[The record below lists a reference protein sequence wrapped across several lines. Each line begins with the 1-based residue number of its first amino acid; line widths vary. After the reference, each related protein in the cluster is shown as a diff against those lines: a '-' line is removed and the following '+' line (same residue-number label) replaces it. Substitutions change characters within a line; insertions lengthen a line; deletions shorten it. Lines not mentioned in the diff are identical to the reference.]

1 MHLRVGMVLD
11 GQLVEE
17 RVFARGPV
25 TFGQSL
31 RCALSVP
38 LEAVPRE
45 HVLFTQDGG
54 RWRVHATA
62 AMNVV
67 EQEKRG
73 KVTIGGAVILFQEIP
88 APAPVPRLQLPASI
102 RGTLADRIDR
112 RLALIIGGSLAVHI
126 AIAVFAWARDI
137 EERPLGMPSMATY
150 YEETIIDVTLPDL
163 AAPPKAQEPGV
174 AAPPVAPSR
183 QTHDRARQRP
193 LPMPT
198 GADAQRL
205 ATLLTGDDAS
215 ETGRGHMSP
224 RQPGADLNKQIDEA
238 RTRVVTIGDGT
249 HTSRTDDRAHM
260 NDRNKSLVET
270 PQSVERQTRN
280 DEAKPVRIK
289 IGTVK
294 PDTQTTL
301 TPALVLE
308 WINTRYMAGLQH
320 CYRLG
325 LNKEGTL
332 AGRVA
337 ISFTVDERGRLIDA
351 DAAGVSSGVDTCI
364 AKQMQ
369 NWRFPIPKDKDGDP
383 TDASFAVSLMLQP
396 S

>member
-38 LEAVPRE
+38 LEGVPRE
-45 HVLFTQDGG
+45 HVLFTHDGG
-54 RWRVHATA
+54 RWRVHATP

-67 EQEKRG
+67 EHGQRG
-73 KVTIGGAVILFQEIP
+73 KVAIGGAVLLFQEV
-88 APAPVPRLQLPASI
+88 PAPVAVPPLQLPASI

-112 RLALIIGGSLAVHI
+112 RLALIIGASLAVHI
-126 AIAVFAWARDI
+126 AIAVLAWARDI
-137 EERPLGMPSMATY
+137 EERPLGMPSVATY
-150 YEETIIDVTLPDL
+150 REEIIDVTLPDL
-163 AAPPKAQEPGV
+163 TAPATTTHEPG
-174 AAPPVAPSR
+174 ALAPVPVAPR
-183 QTHDRARQRP
+183 QTPRSIVQRP
-193 LPMPT
+193 LPMPS

-205 ATLLTGDDAS
+205 ATLLTGDEAS
-215 ETGRGHMSP
+215 ETGRGDMSP

-238 RTRVVTIGDGT
+238 RTRVVTIGDST
-249 HTSRTDDRAHM
+249 HTSRIDDHARVDDRHASHF
-260 NDRNKSLVET
+260 EA
-270 PQSVERQTRN
+270 PQRVERQTRD
-280 DEAKPVRIK
+280 DEKKPTRIR
-289 IGTVK
+289 IDTVK
-294 PDTQTTL
+294 PETQTTL
-301 TPALVLE
+301 TPAVVLE

-351 DAAGVSSGVDTCI
+351 DAKGVSNGVDSCI
-364 AKQMQ
+364 AKQMEI
-369 NWRFPIPKDKDGDP
+369 WRFPIPKDKDGDA
-383 TDASFAVSLMLQP
+383 TDASFSVSLALQP